1 MNRKVV
7 PVFNFCRPARH
18 NELCR
23 PAPHN
28 ELVVVYLLRRN
39 ATCHFKKSWPSM
51 NQDARTRNRNLVGVL
66 RTTEHK
72 QGSRISSNARAAVT
86 TLPSRLLHHFFD
98 FSDFFLFGTSSERT
112 HVPCFRPHIT
122 LVPRQ
127 ILKLPFGSFGAMPAF
142 LLLLLAVL
150 INSATA
156 ILYNPSFSG
165 GIGCNAGQPNIS
177 GAVGDNSCSTP
188 NIARQATNGAGGE
201 CANARATKAVR

>member
-72 QGSRISSNARAAVT
+72 QGSRISSNARAAVIN
-86 TLPSRLLHHFFD
+86 LLSHFFD
-98 FSDFFLFGTSSERT
+98 FSRFFFVWYIIRTYARTLFPTSHHVGTTSNFEVAVREFWGHAGISAAAPRRAHQLLNGHIIQSLLFGGNWLQCRT
-112 HVPCFRPHIT
+112 TQYFR
-122 LVPRQ
+122 
-127 ILKLPFGSFGAMPAF
+127 
-142 LLLLLAVL
+142 
-150 INSATA
+150 
-156 ILYNPSFSG
+156 G
-165 GIGCNAGQPNIS
+165 G
-177 GAVGDNSCSTP
+177 
-188 NIARQATNGAGGE
+188 R
-201 CANARATKAVR
+201 R